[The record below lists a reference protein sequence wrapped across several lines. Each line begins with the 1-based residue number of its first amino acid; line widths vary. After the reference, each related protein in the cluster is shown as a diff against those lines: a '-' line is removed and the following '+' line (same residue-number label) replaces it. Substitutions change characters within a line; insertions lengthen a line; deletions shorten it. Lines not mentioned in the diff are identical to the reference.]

1 MKILS
6 QASNYGIR
14 ALTYIVS
21 QKRDGYISIGQI
33 SEELDISFHFLTKT
47 FQLLSRHGLI
57 TSYRGPSGGVALNRP
72 PEEIF
77 LIEVIEILE
86 GKDFF
91 DTCLLGLPG
100 CGEAEPCPVHD
111 FWKIHKEKMKREF
124 SNTTLADLGTRVN
137 IGKMR
142 IKE

>member
-14 ALTYIVS
+14 ALAYLVTQES
-21 QKRDGYISIGQI
+21 DGFTSIGKI

-47 FQLLSRHGLI
+47 FQLLTRQGLI
-57 TSYRGPSGGVALNRP
+57 TSYRGPSGGIALTRP
-72 PEEIF
+72 PEDIY
-77 LIEVIEILE
+77 LSEVIEILE

-100 CGEAEPCPVHD
+100 CGEAKPCPVHD
-111 FWKIHKEKMKREF
+111 FWKVYKEQMRIEF
-124 SNTTLADLGTRVN
+124 ATTSLADLGTRVTVGN
-137 IGKMR
+137 MR